1 MNIDFIV
8 NILIHM
14 FIILSVLTLLF
25 WNVISKKET
34 SIITNEFVNN
44 INNGFES
51 LDETLNPYQ
60 KDRITKVVNNIRP
73 GLNIFK
79 KYFSKPDK
87 TFVAKNKCLKDS
99 NFRLLIMFIILILTV
114 CIIYHFSAKSDVHIF
129 TILKEN
135 LIIFAIIGIFEYIF
149 FKNIADYFIPI
160 KPSYLSEMIHKQIHK
175 RFSI

>member
-8 NILIHM
+8 NILVHM
-14 FIILSVLTLLF
+14 FIILLVLTFLF

-34 SIITNEFVNN
+34 TIITNEFVNN
-44 INNGFES
+44 INRGFEG
-51 LDETLNPYQ
+51 LDETLNPSQ
-60 KDRITKVVNNIRP
+60 KDRIRQVVNDIRP
-73 GLNIFK
+73 GLNVFK

-99 NFRLLIMFIILILTV
+99 NFRLVLMFLILILTV
-114 CIIYHFSAKSDVHIF
+114 CTIYHFAAHSNVHIF

-135 LIIFAIIGIFEYIF
+135 LFIFAIIAIFEYIF

-160 KPSYLSEMIHKQIHK
+160 KPSYLSQMIHTQIQK
-175 RFSI
+175 KFQL